1 MSITWQSASFRL
13 HFLKKKSHFARL
25 NALFARR
32 GRKSSNVDGRAGSVR
47 LWWRYALDNTWM
59 KKRHL
64 LEWDTWC
71 LIQNIHQDENGFNKL
86 QPPCLPPPS
95 SPSYR
100 QTNHLNPFSSTE
112 KRDDFNIFN
121 VRLDSDPCSIS
132 AFSNR
137 FETVF
142 LSLTTSVSGS
152 RLARSHHGFSPLG
165 GMDSAL

>member
-59 KKRHL
+59 KK
-64 LEWDTWC
+64 DTSSTETHDVWSK
-71 LIQNIHQDENGFNKL
+71 ISAKDENGFNKL

-152 RLARSHHGFSPLG
+152 RLERSHHGFSPLG